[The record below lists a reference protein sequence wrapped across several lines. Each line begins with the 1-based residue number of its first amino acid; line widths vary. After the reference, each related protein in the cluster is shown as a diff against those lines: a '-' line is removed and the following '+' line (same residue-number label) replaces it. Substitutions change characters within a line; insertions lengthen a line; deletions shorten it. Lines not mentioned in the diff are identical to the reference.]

1 MYIDISWT
9 EVAKYIVSTPEGL
22 KNTANLI
29 NKFPDRFL
37 FGTDEVAPASIEAQK
52 KVYDM
57 YEPLWKLL
65 TPEARHLVLKGNYER
80 LFDQGRKNVRAWE
93 KANVGKP
100 RIQPERTPV
109 SGTGDKY

>member
-1 MYIDISWT
+1 
-9 EVAKYIVSTPEGL
+9 L
-22 KNTANLI
+22 KNTADLI
-29 NKFPDRFL
+29 NEFPDRFL

-57 YEPLWKLL
+57 YEPLWNLL
-65 TPEARHLVLKGNYER
+65 TKETRHLVLKGNYER

-93 KANVGKP
+93 KANLNKP
-100 RIQPERTPV
+100 RIQPERTPA